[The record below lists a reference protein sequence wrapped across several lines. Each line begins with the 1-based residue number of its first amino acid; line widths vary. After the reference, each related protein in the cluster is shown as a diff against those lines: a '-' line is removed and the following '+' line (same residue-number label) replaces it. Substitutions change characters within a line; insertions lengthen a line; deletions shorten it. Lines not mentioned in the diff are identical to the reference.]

1 MSSQTQPTDHPE
13 AASRSRLLRQALAQG
28 GGLTLG
34 SALGAVFFVPGASA
48 YWVAFATLAFAALWS
63 GIAWRMHGALCA
75 LAAAGPGAQSRP
87 ASDLSAGDIVPA
99 AALEAAASEREIQ
112 VGAAREEAGRVQ
124 TLLHEAIDKIIVS
137 FGSINDQIR
146 QQQQVAFGIASMD
159 ASSPATTS
167 GFQKF
172 VEDTSRTLDYFVEN
186 TIANSRSAVGLVERM
201 EDIRERLGDIRGILG
216 EIESISKQTNLL
228 ALNAAIEAAR
238 AGEAGRGFAVVADE
252 VRHLSGRTNQFS
264 QEIRAKVAS
273 VNDSVVSAETAINEV
288 ASKDMNFTLQAKQ
301 QVDQTMREVEQ
312 INERMT
318 EGVAQMGRIASEV
331 ERNVDA
337 SVTALQFQDMVTQ
350 LLGHLTR
357 RVEALGMMNEALAQ
371 MANRCVGSGLVQQDA
386 RLVEELA
393 RCARV
398 VGEAR
403 SHTSHNPVSQ
413 TGMGTGDVELF

>member
-1 MSSQTQPTDHPE
+1 M
-13 AASRSRLLRQALAQG
+13 
-28 GGLTLG
+28 
-34 SALGAVFFVPGASA
+34 AVAD
-48 YWVAFATLAFAALWS
+48 
-63 GIAWRMHGALCA
+63 
-75 LAAAGPGAQSRP
+75 AAAH
-87 ASDLSAGDIVPA
+87 AGTIAAEDAGVA
-99 AALEAAASEREIQ
+99 AALSQALESAASERDAQ
-112 VGAAREEAGRVQ
+112 VAAARAEAEQVQ
-124 TLLHEAIDKIIVS
+124 VLLREAIDKIVVS
-137 FGSINDQIR
+137 FGSINEQIK
-146 QQQQVAFGIASMD
+146 QQQQVACGIAAAD
-159 ASSPATTS
+159 ADAP
-167 GFQKF
+167 GKGGDFQSF

-301 QVDQTMREVEQ
+301 QVDQTMREVKQ

-318 EGVAQMGRIASEV
+318 AGVARMGQIASEV

-337 SVTALQFQDMVTQ
+337 SVAALQFQDVVSR
-350 LLGHLTR
+350 LLGDLTR
-357 RVEALGMMNEALAQ
+357 RAEALGMMNEAL
-371 MANRCVGSGLVQQDA
+371 MRMGSSCAAAGLVRQPHQHPA
-386 RLVEELA
+386 FVEALSH
-393 RCARV
+393 CSRV
-398 VGEAR
+398 VDEVR
-403 SHTSHNPVSQ
+403 SHASHRPIVGR
-413 TGMGTGDVELF
+413 TPLLDRRAP

>member
-1 MSSQTQPTDHPE
+1 MHQTEHPE
-13 AASRSRLLRQALAQG
+13 ACPRAALRRALAQG
-28 GGLTLG
+28 GGLTFGL
-34 SALGAVFFVPGASA
+34 ALGAVFLIPGTAA
-48 YWVAFATLAFAALWS
+48 YWVAFATLAFGALWS
-63 GIAWRMHGALCA
+63 GIAWRMHTAMAAGMHVAS
-75 LAAAGPGAQSRP
+75 AAAT
-87 ASDLSAGDIVPA
+87 A
-99 AALEAAASEREIQ
+99 AADEPDPMLASSSAMEAAASERDAQ
-112 VGAAREEAGRVQ
+112 VAAAREDAERVG
-124 TLLHEAIDKIIVS
+124 TLLCEAIDKIIVS
-137 FGSINDQIR
+137 FGSINEQIR
-146 QQQQVAFGIASMD
+146 QQQEVACGIASTD
-159 ASSPATTS
+159 AASPGTTS

-273 VNDSVVSAETAINEV
+273 VNDSVVSAEAAINEV

-301 QVDQTMREVEQ
+301 QVDQTMGEVKH

-318 EGVAQMGRIASEV
+318 AGVARMGSIASEV

-350 LLGHLTR
+350 LLGHITR
-357 RVEALGMMNEALAQ
+357 RVEALGMMNEALTR
-371 MANRCVGSGLVQQDA
+371 MGSRCVSTGLVHQHPALVDA
-386 RLVEELA
+386 LSH
-393 RCARV
+393 CSRV

-413 TGMGTGDVELF
+413 TGMGTGGVELF